1 MFLLKYVERQ
11 LSSCFSQKNRRNNG
25 ANESNISSLLDYCRV
40 QPIGDIVS
48 TPEGGG
54 GQNNAECFL
63 TECQNDKFSQYS
75 IHSVEPWGGIIS
87 YSQ

>member
-11 LSSCFSQKNRRNNG
+11 LSSCFSQKNRR
-25 ANESNISSLLDYCRV
+25 
-40 QPIGDIVS
+40 S
-48 TPEGGG
+48 TAKPGG

-75 IHSVEPWGGIIS
+75 IHSSSLGVV
-87 YSQ
+87 